1 MGGRMCRICIPR
13 RREEP
18 LRRISAWIRKKEK
31 PVSAWSS
38 RKRKTKNENPPRQG
52 TGEGGIIQEGQDSFY
67 LYEADAPASAIQG

>member
-52 TGEGGIIQEGQDSFY
+52 TGEVRDYTRGARQF
-67 LYEADAPASAIQG
+67 LPV